1 MGNKVNEYILKKIK
15 KLGLLKENTHYAFLL
30 IFQL

>member
-1 MGNKVNEYILKKIK
+1 MGNKANEYMLKKIQR
-15 KLGLLKENTHYAFLL
+15 LGLLKENTHYAFLL